1 MSRGQSRAYAAGLGG
16 PGGISRQG
24 EPGQDPNQK
33 LKDRFSNINTEKAQ
47 IEKQREFDQ
56 TKLKLQKEF
65 EQLDRNRDGM
75 VSLEELQD
83 FLNQK
88 VILQLR

>member
-1 MSRGQSRAYAAGLGG
+1 M
-16 PGGISRQG
+16 
-24 EPGQDPNQK
+24 

-47 IEKQREFDQ
+47 IEKQREFDL
-56 TKLKLQKEF
+56 TKAKLQKEF
-65 EQLDRNRDGM
+65 DMLDINKDGL

-88 VILQLR
+88 V